1 MRKIIK
7 AIKKWIEDY
16 KRDYA
21 EYNLKI
27 LKEKNEGDFDDFLVC
42 KECGKEYKQSPAV
55 VETDMELLRSD
66 CCNSPMYKL
75 TRFYLGSKK
84 EFEEQLE
91 REKLKNFEVI

>member
-21 EYNLKI
+21 EYCFNKMR
-27 LKEKNEGDFDDFLVC
+27 EGGDFDDFLVC
-42 KECGKEYKQSPAV
+42 KECGKEYKQSLAMA
-55 VETDMELLRSD
+55 ETDVKLLRSV
-66 CCNSPMYKL
+66 CCNSCMYKL